1 MKKMKKTF
9 LGVILSCL
17 MAVCLCVGVT
27 FIKVKTTIA
36 SANATFTE
44 TSISVRRYADK
55 RLMLNV
61 EGSDL
66 LDAAANT
73 HYAADA
79 VSELNTF
86 DYVLVNGKSMR
97 ELGVTGF
104 YVNLYAEAAIA
115 FDGVTLSTYDTVTVK
130 EGAQVPSAAY
140 LQGTSNACYIATS
153 DVLWTHDGST
163 WGVQHL
169 AFTETNTTIVSLT
182 GHTNNHIGFEL
193 ATSDY
198 ETNNQIVT
206 KDALAKMNTLSSIT
220 YNGKTLGSSLI
231 ASGDTNVYL
240 RLWTN
245 ANKIYFPM
253 AAPAAGDVVK
263 IAAGT
268 QFPTNAYASNAT
280 QTAYVIPYEIV
291 YKYNGSAW
299 VVDYSNVT
307 FAQTETVANVENY
320 ANNRLKIAL
329 SVSDYANAT
338 NNEAVY
344 TNTDKFAAFNT
355 LIKITVNGTPLKDV
369 TASSEA
375 AFLQMW
381 GQPALWVNMPEPT
394 AGTKVSIPAGTQ
406 FPSSDFI
413 FNGATHCY
421 VTTKDSTWTYDG
433 AAWVKEIVFES
444 TNTVASV
451 GDYANNRL
459 KIALSVSDYAN
470 APNNTFTLNEE
481 QFNALNTLTN
491 ITVNG
496 TTLAELWN
504 GDIAFMQMWGQ
515 PALWVP
521 IMAPTAGTV
530 VVIPAG
536 TQFPSYAYMNAGT
549 ATCYT
554 TSTAI
559 AYKYDGSTWKVDYSN
574 VDFAEEV
581 TSISDMEWISDV
593 RLMVSITPNDYGT
606 ATENYV
612 NQNVSNEKLS
622 ALNTLDNILV
632 DGNSLRALGIT
643 TADLNYWTYWGRF
656 TVALSTA
663 PKKVVFQAGTQIPS
677 MAFVKDNV
685 PSCYV
690 IEEAIAFKYENGM
703 WSETVVEEP
712 KTFDTSIVSVTP
724 HTNNHIGLGLS
735 TSDYTGGTLAANDAI
750 ASLNTLTNITY
761 NGKTLK
767 DSLIKTGDEN
777 IYLDMWGNH
786 HIIYFPM
793 SAPTEDDVIS
803 IPAGTQ
809 FPSYLGA
816 SGGLFNTYVTTED
829 VTYTYMSGT
838 WGKKIDW
845 VPTAATASV
854 LRIGDQRLMLSIS
867 GSDYANASPN
877 TSFDVNKLAQLNTL
891 DYILLNGAPLSSLG
905 LSEYFVN
912 LYDSGAIAFGKISVA
927 NGDVLTIK
935 VGAQFPSYAFI
946 NTGVDSC
953 YVTQKEVSFKY
964 QQVTATGDQLGD
976 WSEVVIFEE
985 TPTTIQKVVF
995 NDTKED
1001 ANNVLYLWLSNHDYG
1016 NTEGTVDVSGG
1027 IGKLNTYDYIEVDGV
1042 KLSNLSIGDIAIN
1055 FFERWGALGIR
1066 LNDYGL
1072 ENEPSYIYLKAGCQI
1087 PSLSFAKDGSVT
1099 SVYVIEEDTWIVYN
1113 DYYDNWEIMTQK
1125 PENIVEVGDILPVNE
1140 SMVGRVFLGWE
1151 LNGELYKGGAVAP
1164 TQGIAKAVYLDYT
1177 LEDGASIRMA
1187 DTAEESGIRFTSFLQ
1202 EEGYVTYS
1210 KYIHS
1215 VGIIVLPLELLGS
1228 EAFEVNHS
1236 AGAVNFY
1243 ASQEKGFTFAD
1254 GVMTMRATI
1263 QTVRAT
1269 NYNRDYAARVYVRV
1283 NYAGGE
1289 TDYAYGYFQKEN
1301 HVRNI
1306 YEVATEAY
1314 KAGEGTSTQR
1324 TVLKGYAGKIVD
1336 LTFDGKTFTATDGTI
1351 DSALT
1356 AIQTVAIEDGIVRLA
1371 LTSDGESEP
1380 LLIINGEP
1388 IRNAAIFEKT
1398 YENNLFTISFIYET
1412 SVGLTYYASD
1422 AAMEKFFQDYF
1433 ELYSMAG
1440 AYAVT
1445 HSGVSDGPT
1454 YQQDWYMNAM
1464 AWFKATN
1471 LIANNSSANE
1481 NATYSAE
1488 DYALFYLK
1496 NIDVDKNGNV
1506 YSDMNDKSPNT
1517 PGNGPAY
1524 TTVTSYYLM
1533 NSQGWPLPHME
1544 SKGWE
1549 GYHAEF
1555 NNNVADETLKA
1566 EMNSQTDYYKTAYE
1580 NSSKWKVNGGSITQ
1594 TNGVAAYTGT
1604 AKTNLSNVTGATNAI
1619 VYEATGLS
1627 YSSYNAPF
1635 VEVRLL
1641 IDDPNKVITDYAI
1654 EWQTGGVW
1662 YSVTQSEYANNP
1674 YDMPNATGMY
1684 RSYFPLYTHANY
1696 GAGKVVYGNDNSNA
1710 KTITGLRVV
1719 LLANNTTS
1727 NVTVGLDY
1735 VRATA
1740 DSRHSVNGP
1749 KYIISLNEY
1758 AANHNDLGL
1767 LAKNITRARKAMLFQ
1782 LKPLQ
1787 GVNGLVN
1794 LSYLHRHDSY
1804 EGAANNFWDIYPAGN
1819 LNMDANI
1826 YFYEALLALAE
1837 MEEVLAAKGISV
1849 AEEASIEWHDLNGA
1863 KQTATYA
1870 ETADSLRTLAAT
1882 VKTNIQNTFY
1892 NATTGRFAW
1901 SVRDVASEGGKAA
1914 GSLMDYGFTEI
1925 NLRAIEAGIATDA
1938 QATSIMQWISGARPV
1953 NGDKVTGGGIYEQP
1967 FAPVTTTVDN
1977 KKYSIDG
1984 FEVSGVVESDFTT
1997 FYYDEKFG
2005 VLCQDGGTIMHVSY
2019 YDVLARAKILGVDN
2033 AYTRMT
2039 AIKDWFVAVQAKNP
2053 NAAST
2058 GWSNFFKNYYTA
2070 SGALQGSEAQGKYG
2084 LQDEFKEAVML
2095 IAAAPKIFLGL
2106 EAHYDTLT
2114 IAPNLGSNLTYFG
2127 MENLS
2132 FGGNTYACRAEK
2144 DSITLSRIHRNVNSG
2159 LQVTLKLAYT
2169 AGQSVYLNG
2178 KVLNASAYTIENG
2191 YVIVTTD
2198 FANLTLQVK

>member
-17 MAVCLCVGVT
+17 MVLCLCVGSMM
-27 FIKVKTTIA
+27 IKTTVKHVSAETSSKETTSITNMHVRDSFFLFFLGTNDYANAGSNTSVGSAGLSEYNTLDKVQVYMTNGESVPLWKVVSGTDCYKRYGEGNSVSYKLNAGYNGTTIA
-36 SANATFTE
+36 GVYIPEGTEFPSYEYTNNGGTAKAYVTDKAYTLMSDDTSNATFATNWTVSARGEVTE
-44 TSISVRRYADK
+44 EK
-55 RLMLNV
+55 
-61 EGSDL
+61 
-66 LDAAANT
+66 
-73 HYAADA
+73 
-79 VSELNTF
+79 
-86 DYVLVNGKSMR
+86 
-97 ELGVTGF
+97 
-104 YVNLYAEAAIA
+104 
-115 FDGVTLSTYDTVTVK
+115 
-130 EGAQVPSAAY
+130 
-140 LQGTSNACYIATS
+140 
-153 DVLWTHDGST
+153 
-163 WGVQHL
+163 
-169 AFTETNTTIVSLT
+169 
-182 GHTNNHIGFEL
+182 
-193 ATSDY
+193 
-198 ETNNQIVT
+198 
-206 KDALAKMNTLSSIT
+206 
-220 YNGKTLGSSLI
+220 
-231 ASGDTNVYL
+231 TNVTNVHL
-240 RLWTN
+240 R
-245 ANKIYFPM
+245 
-253 AAPAAGDVVK
+253 
-263 IAAGT
+263 
-268 QFPTNAYASNAT
+268 AT
-280 QTAYVIPYEIV
+280 
-291 YKYNGSAW
+291 
-299 VVDYSNVT
+299 
-307 FAQTETVANVENY
+307 
-320 ANNRLKIAL
+320 NRLL
-329 SVSDYANAT
+329 LFLDTSDYANTVAT
-338 NNEAVY
+338 TSISGKTALTNYNTLDKILVY
-344 TNTDKFAAFNT
+344 TTEGEYTFRET
-355 LIKITVNGTPLKDV
+355 I
-369 TASSEA
+369 SSA
-375 AFLQMW
+375 TYYNVW
-381 GQPALWVNMPEPT
+381 GET
-394 AGTKVSIPAGTQ
+394 G
-406 FPSSDFI
+406 
-413 FNGATHCY
+413 
-421 VTTKDSTWTYDG
+421 
-433 AAWVKEIVFES
+433 
-444 TNTVASV
+444 
-451 GDYANNRL
+451 
-459 KIALSVSDYAN
+459 SVSYDFKGGFD
-470 APNNTFTLNEE
+470 NTNVTK
-481 QFNALNTLTN
+481 
-491 ITVNG
+491 I
-496 TTLAELWN
+496 
-504 GDIAFMQMWGQ
+504 
-515 PALWVP
+515 
-521 IMAPTAGTV
+521 
-530 VVIPAG
+530 VIPAG
-536 TQFPSYAYMNAGT
+536 TEFPSFEYTNNGGEQKAYVTEKNVIWTNNGVGAD
-549 ATCYT
+549 
-554 TSTAI
+554 STNWS
-559 AYKYDGSTWKVDYSN
+559 K
-574 VDFAEEV
+574 
-581 TSISDMEWISDV
+581 
-593 RLMVSITPNDYGT
+593 ITFG
-606 ATENYV
+606 
-612 NQNVSNEKLS
+612 
-622 ALNTLDNILV
+622 
-632 DGNSLRALGIT
+632 
-643 TADLNYWTYWGRF
+643 
-656 TVALSTA
+656 VA
-663 PKKVVFQAGTQIPS
+663 
-677 MAFVKDNV
+677 
-685 PSCYV
+685 
-690 IEEAIAFKYENGM
+690 
-703 WSETVVEEP
+703 VEEEDVEIP
-712 KTFDTSIVSVTP
+712 TQTFNTSIVSVTP

-761 NGKTLK
+761 NGKTLE
-767 DSLIKTGDEN
+767 DSLIKTGDQN

-786 HIIYFPM
+786 NIIYFPM
-793 SAPTEDDVIS
+793 SAPSEGDEIS

-816 SGGLFNTYVTTED
+816 SGGLANTYVTTED
-829 VTYTYMSGT
+829 VTYTYMSGA
-838 WGKKIDW
+838 WVKKIDW
-845 VPTAATASV
+845 EPTAATASV

-867 GSDYANASPN
+867 GSDYANAPNN

-912 LYDSGAIAFGKISVA
+912 LYASGAIAFGKISVA
-927 NGDVLTIK
+927 DGDVITIK
-935 VGAQFPSYAFI
+935 AGAQFPSYAFI
-946 NTGVDSC
+946 NTGVASC
-953 YVTQKEVSFKY
+953 YVTQKDVSFKY
-964 QQVTATGDQLGD
+964 QKVSPTGAEPGD
-976 WSEVVIFEE
+976 WSEVVVFEE
-985 TPTTIQKVVF
+985 MPTTIQKVVF

-1042 KLSNLSIGDIAIN
+1042 KLSNLSIGGIAIN
-1055 FFERWGALGIR
+1055 FFTRWGALGIR
-1066 LNDYGL
+1066 LNDYDL
-1072 ENEPSYIYLKAGCQI
+1072 ENEPSYIYIKAGCQI

-1113 DYYDNWEIMTQK
+1113 DYYNNWEIMTQK
-1125 PENIVEVGDILPVNE
+1125 PENIVEEGDILPVNE
-1140 SMVGRVFLGWE
+1140 SMASRIFLGWE

-1210 KYIHS
+1210 EYIHS
-1215 VGIIVLPLELLGS
+1215 VGIIILPLELLGS

-1236 AGAVNFY
+1236 ATAVNFY
-1243 ASQEKGFTFAD
+1243 ATQEKGFTFAD

-1263 QTVRAT
+1263 HTVRAT
-1269 NYNRDYAARVYVRV
+1269 NYNRDYAARAYVRV

-1306 YEVATEAY
+1306 YEVATKAY
-1314 KAGEGTSTQR
+1314 KAGEGTSAQKA
-1324 TVLKGYAGKIVD
+1324 VLEGYAGKIAD
-1336 LTFDGKTFTATDGTI
+1336 LTFDGETFTSTAGTI

-1356 AIQTVAIEDGIVRLA
+1356 AIQTVEIEDGIVRLV

-1388 IRNAAIFEKT
+1388 IRNSVILEKT
-1398 YENNLFTISFIYET
+1398 YENNLLTISFMYET
-1412 SVGLTYYASD
+1412 SAGLTYHASD

-1445 HSGVSDGPT
+1445 HSGVSNGPT

-1488 DYALFYLK
+1488 DYALFYLN

-1506 YSDMNDKSPNT
+1506 YSGLNDKSHDT

-1524 TTVTSYYLM
+1524 STVTSYYLM
-1533 NSQGWPLPHME
+1533 NSQGWPLPNME

-1555 NNNVADETLKA
+1555 NDNVADETLIA
-1566 EMNSQTDYYKTAYE
+1566 EMNSQTDYYKTTYE
-1580 NSSKWKVNGGSITQ
+1580 NSSKWKVNGSSITQ
-1594 TNGVAAYTGT
+1594 TNGVATYTGT
-1604 AKTNLSNVTGATNAI
+1604 AKTDISNETGATNAI

-1635 VEVRLL
+1635 IELRLL
-1641 IDDPNKVITDYAI
+1641 IEDPDKVITDFAI
-1654 EWQTGGVW
+1654 EWKTGDVW

-1684 RSYFPLYTHANY
+1684 RSYFPLYTHLNY
-1696 GAGKVVYGNDNSNA
+1696 GAGEVVYGDDNSSA

-1837 MEEVLAAKGISV
+1837 MEEVLAEKGISI

-1870 ETADSLRTLAAT
+1870 ETADSLRALAET

-1892 NATTGRFAW
+1892 NTTTGRFAW
-1901 SVRDVASEGGKAA
+1901 SVRDVDSKGGKTA

-1925 NLRAIEAGIATDA
+1925 NLRAIEAGIATDT
-1938 QATSIMQWISGARPV
+1938 QANSIMQWISGTRTV
-1953 NGDKVTGGGIYEQP
+1953 NGDKVSGGGIYEQP

-1977 KKYSIDG
+1977 KKYYIDG
-1984 FEVSGVVESDFTT
+1984 SYLSSVVESDFTK

-2019 YDVLARAKILGVDN
+2019 YDLLARAKVLGVDN

-2039 AIKDWFVAVQAKNP
+2039 AIKDWFVTVQAKNP
-2053 NAAST
+2053 NTAST
-2058 GWSNFFKNYYTA
+2058 GWADFFKNYYTA
-2070 SGALQGSEAQGKYG
+2070 SGALQGGESQGKYG
-2084 LQDEFKEAVML
+2084 LQDEFKEAVMVM
-2095 IAAAPKIFLGL
+2095 ATAPKIFLGL

-2132 FGGNTYACRAEK
+2132 FGGNVYGCRATK
-2144 DSITLSRIHRNVNSG
+2144 NSITLSGINRNVNSG
-2159 LQVTLKLAYT
+2159 LNVTLKLAYT
-2169 AGQSVYLNG
+2169 EGQSVYLNG
-2178 KVLNASAYTIENG
+2178 KALNASEYTIENG

>member
-1 MKKMKKTF
+1 MKNMKKTF

-17 MAVCLCVGVT
+17 MALCLCLGAMMIKPMVKNVSADTASQETTSVTNMHVRDSFFLFFLGTNDYASVGGNTSVGSAGLSEYNT
-27 FIKVKTTIA
+27 LDKVQVYMTNGESVPLWKAVSGTDCYKRYGEANSVSYKLNAGYNGTTIA
-36 SANATFTE
+36 GVYIPEGTE
-44 TSISVRRYADK
+44 FPSYEYTNNSGAAKAYVTDK
-55 RLMLNV
+55 AYTLM
-61 EGSDL
+61 SD
-66 LDAAANT
+66 D
-73 HYAADA
+73 
-79 VSELNTF
+79 
-86 DYVLVNGKSMR
+86 
-97 ELGVTGF
+97 
-104 YVNLYAEAAIA
+104 
-115 FDGVTLSTYDTVTVK
+115 
-130 EGAQVPSAAY
+130 
-140 LQGTSNACYIATS
+140 TSNATSATN
-153 DVLWTHDGST
+153 WTVSARGEVT
-163 WGVQHL
+163 EEKTNVTNVHL
-169 AFTETNTTIVSLT
+169 RAGNRLLLFLD
-182 GHTNNHIGFEL
+182 
-193 ATSDY
+193 TSDY
-198 ETNNQIVT
+198 ANTGGTTQISGKTALTNY
-206 KDALAKMNTLSSIT
+206 NTLDKI
-220 YNGKTLGSSLI
+220 L
-231 ASGDTNVYL
+231 VYTTEGEYTF
-240 RLWTN
+240 RET
-245 ANKIYFPM
+245 I
-253 AAPAAGDVVK
+253 
-263 IAAGT
+263 
-268 QFPTNAYASNAT
+268 SNAT
-280 QTAYVIPYEIV
+280 YYNVWGETGSVSYDFKSGFDNTNVTKIVIPAGTEFPSFEYTNNSGAQKAYVTEKNVVWTNNGVGGDSTNWSKITFGAAVEEEDVEIPAQIF
-291 YKYNGSAW
+291 NT
-299 VVDYSNVT
+299 NVT
-307 FAQTETVANVENY
+307 SLEY
-320 ANNRLKIAL
+320 ANGHIGIHL
-329 SVSDYANAT
+329 SNSDYANA
-338 NNEAVY
+338 E
-344 TNTDKFAAFNT
+344 
-355 LIKITVNGTPLKDV
+355 
-369 TASSEA
+369 
-375 AFLQMW
+375 
-381 GQPALWVNMPEPT
+381 
-394 AGTKVSIPAGTQ
+394 
-406 FPSSDFI
+406 
-413 FNGATHCY
+413 
-421 VTTKDSTWTYDG
+421 
-433 AAWVKEIVFES
+433 
-444 TNTVASV
+444 
-451 GDYANNRL
+451 
-459 KIALSVSDYAN
+459 
-470 APNNTFTLNEE
+470 NNTFSLSEA
-481 QFNALNTLTN
+481 QFKDVNTLTN

-496 TTLAELWN
+496 TSLADMWT
-504 GDIAFMQMWGQ
+504 GDVAFMKMWTKA
-515 PALWVP
+515 ALWIP
-521 IMAPTAGTV
+521 MSTPASGTV
-530 VVIPAG
+530 VKIPEG
-536 TQFPSYAYMNAGT
+536 TVFPSYAFVNEGT
-549 ATCYT
+549 AIFYETRHEITYQ
-554 TSTAI
+554 
-559 AYKYDGSTWKVDYSN
+559 YDGSAWKCDYSN
-574 VDFAEEV
+574 VDFAENA
-581 TSISDMEWISDV
+581 TSISDMEWVSDV

-606 ATENYV
+606 AMENYV

-632 DGNSLRALGIT
+632 DGNSLRELGIT

-663 PKKVVFQAGTQIPS
+663 PNKVVFQAGTQIPS
-677 MAFVKDNV
+677 MAFVKDNE

-690 IEEAIAFKYENGM
+690 IQEEIAFKYENGM
-703 WSETVVEEP
+703 WSETAAEEP
-712 KTFDTSIVSVTP
+712 KTFDTSIVSVAP
-724 HTNNHIGLGLS
+724 HKNNHIGLELS
-735 TSDYTGGTLAANDAI
+735 TSDYIGGTLAANDAI

-761 NGKTLK
+761 NGKMLK
-767 DSLIKTGDEN
+767 DSLIKTGDQN
-777 IYLDMWGNH
+777 IYLDMWGSNH
-786 HIIYFPM
+786 NIIYFPM
-793 SAPTEDDVIS
+793 SAPTEGDVIS

-829 VTYTYMSGT
+829 VTYTYMSGA
-838 WGKKIDW
+838 WEEKIDW

-854 LRIGDQRLMLSIS
+854 FRIGDQRLMLSIS
-867 GSDYANASPN
+867 GSDYANAQAS
-877 TSFDVNKLAQLNTL
+877 TTFDVNKLAQLNTL

-912 LYDSGAIAFGKISVA
+912 LYASGAIAFGKISVA
-927 NGDVLTIK
+927 NGDVITIK
-935 VGAQFPSYAFI
+935 AGAQFPSYAFI
-946 NTGVDSC
+946 NTGVAS
-953 YVTQKEVSFKY
+953 YYETKEEVSFKY
-964 QQVTATGDQLGD
+964 QPSSATGDQPGD
-976 WSEVVIFEE
+976 WFEE

-995 NDTKED
+995 NDTKE
-1001 ANNVLYLWLSNHDYG
+1001 AGNNVLYLWLSNHDYG
-1016 NTEGTVDVSGG
+1016 TTEGTVDVSGG

-1042 KLSNLSIGDIAIN
+1042 KLSNLSIDVIAIN
-1055 FFERWGALGIR
+1055 FYTRWGTLGIK

-1087 PSLSFAKDGSVT
+1087 PSLSFAKDVSVT

-1140 SMVGRVFLGWE
+1140 SIASRIFLGWE

-1187 DTAEESGIRFTSFLQ
+1187 DTADESGIRFTSLLQ
-1202 EEGYVTYS
+1202 EEGCITYS

-1236 AGAVNFY
+1236 AAAVNFY
-1243 ASQEKGFTFAD
+1243 ASQEKGFKFTD
-1254 GVMTMRATI
+1254 GVMKMRATI

-1269 NYNRDYAARVYVRV
+1269 NYNRDYVARAYVLV
-1283 NYAGGE
+1283 NYADGE
-1289 TDYAYGYFQKEN
+1289 TDYVYGYFQKEN

-1314 KAGEGTSTQR
+1314 KAGEGTSTQK
-1324 TVLKGYAGKIVD
+1324 TVLKGYAGKIAD
-1336 LTFDGKTFTATDGTI
+1336 LTFDGETFTATDGTI

-1356 AIQTVAIEDGIVRLA
+1356 AIQTVSIEDGIVSLA
-1371 LTSDGESEP
+1371 LTSDGEREP

-1388 IRNAAIFEKT
+1388 IRNAAILEKT

-1412 SVGLTYYASD
+1412 SAGLTYYASD
-1422 AAMEKFFQDYF
+1422 AAMELFFQDYF

-1440 AYAVT
+1440 KYAVT
-1445 HSGVSDGPT
+1445 HSGVSNGPT

-1471 LIANNSSANE
+1471 LIANNESANE

-1488 DYALFYLK
+1488 DYALFYLN

-1506 YSDMNDKSPNT
+1506 YSGMNDKSHDT

-1524 TTVTSYYLM
+1524 STVTSYYLM

-1555 NNNVADETLKA
+1555 NDDITDETLQA
-1566 EMNSQTDYYKTAYE
+1566 EMNSQTDYYKTTCE
-1580 NSSKWKVNGGSITQ
+1580 DSTNWTVNGSPITQ
-1594 TNGVAAYTGT
+1594 VNGVATYTGT
-1604 AKTNLSNVTGATNAI
+1604 ATTGISNATGATNAI
-1619 VYEATGLS
+1619 VYEKTGLS

-1635 VEVRLL
+1635 IELRLL
-1641 IDDPNKVITDYAI
+1641 LEDSDKVITDFAI
-1654 EWQTGGVW
+1654 EWQTGGEW

-1674 YDMPNATGMY
+1674 YDLPNATGMY
-1684 RSYFPLYTHANY
+1684 RSYFPLYTHVNY
-1696 GAGKVVYGNDNSNA
+1696 GAGEVVYGNDNTSA

-1787 GVNGLVN
+1787 GVSGLVN

-1819 LNMDANI
+1819 SNMDANI

-1849 AEEASIEWHDLNGA
+1849 AETASIEWHDLNGV

-1882 VKTNIQNTFY
+1882 VKTKIQTTFY

-1901 SVRDVASEGGKAA
+1901 SVRDVASKSGKEA

-1938 QATSIMQWISGARPV
+1938 QANSIMQWISGARTV
-1953 NGDKVTGGGIYEQP
+1953 SGDKVTGSGIYEQP

-1984 FEVSGVVESDFTT
+1984 YNWANLVESDFTT
-1997 FYYDEKFG
+1997 FYNDKKFG

-2058 GWSNFFKNYYTA
+2058 GWADFFKNYYTA
-2070 SGALQGSEAQGKYG
+2070 SGALQGGESQGKYG

-2114 IAPNLGSNLTYFG
+2114 IAPNFGSTLTYFG

-2132 FGGNTYACRAEK
+2132 FGGNAYGCRATK
-2144 DSITLSRIHRNVNSG
+2144 NSITLSGIHRNVNSG